1 MYIITIIWIIW
12 LLWLYPNLCAVVKKH
27 SCMYTVFN
35 CSYIHS
41 FPWRAN
47 DMMIVT
53 SYKELIS
60 LQLFSKHYTKL
71 RMVTN
76 AWMAYFAGGGV
87 LCCVGRGVS
96 PCSTWQ
102 HFWGW
107 ASDDVGVLENRGSFT
122 KKLWEHVENYGKFM
136 GKYGKLMEQSWKMMK
151 MMGKSWKLMGKL

>member
-1 MYIITIIWIIW
+1 MITIIWIIW
-12 LLWLYPNLCAVVKKH
+12 LLWLYPNLCAVVTKH

-102 HFWGW
+102 HFWG
-107 ASDDVGVLENRGSFT
+107 VGQWRRGSA
-122 KKLWEHVENYGKFM
+122 
-136 GKYGKLMEQSWKMMK
+136 
-151 MMGKSWKLMGKL
+151 GKSWIFHQETLATYGTVMENDENDGKILETYGETIGYKGKCG